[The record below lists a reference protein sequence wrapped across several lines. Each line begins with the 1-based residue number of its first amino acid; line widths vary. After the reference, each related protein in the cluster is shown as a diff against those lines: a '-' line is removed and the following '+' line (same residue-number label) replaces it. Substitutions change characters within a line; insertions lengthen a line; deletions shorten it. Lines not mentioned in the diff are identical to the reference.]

1 MLFEFVGKSTTISW
15 KRHMI
20 LFMLPKVTLV
30 SIQSIFA
37 IFLLSLIVHSTS
49 VKYVIKVNVY
59 LNGSQLSI
67 NVKEISQKVKWLE
80 KIFFLSV
87 TIYNHKKY
95 FWLSPTNVDDKHFS
109 AHIRLLSIVIILIN
123 INTSVNKT
131 IVLQY
136 ILLSLL

>member
-37 IFLLSLIVHSTS
+37 IFLLSLIVHWTS

-67 NVKEISQKVKWLE
+67 NVKEISQKVIRKN
-80 KIFFLSV
+80 FFLSV